1 MFTQFEEFWCKF
13 SSKRRM
19 LLQTE
24 QFNEKLLHNEVVK
37 TMQKAIQKE
46 AKYNCFHTCYNL
58 LKLLF
63 YYE

>member
-1 MFTQFEEFWCKF
+1 
-13 SSKRRM
+13 M

>member
-1 MFTQFEEFWCKF
+1 
-13 SSKRRM
+13 M

-24 QFNEKLLHNEVVK
+24 QYNEKLLYNEVVK

-63 YYE
+63 YYEQEYFKLRNPYKLDMLT